1 MPDVPEPGSGPR
13 LVEAMPRLL
22 LILFVVLGVVALV
35 GSITL
40 LLRPPD
46 RGEVPLGERRAPPAP
61 PFSHDP
67 VEVFAAPTPPAIPA
81 TEARCEEVAGVRAI
95 GGASF
100 VRRMERLLQRAC
112 EVAGPGVPQ
121 VLAESVAGLRGTE
134 LRIAEF
140 TRSGLETTADRAEG
154 VIYVNLKFT
163 RRDTPLEDL
172 LPPLLHDAWHL
183 LRPGSEI
190 TASDELVARTVEV
203 EACRAFINP
212 DRWPRWCADAKA
224 LTDLPSQ
231 DAIELLVSAGFRREI
246 SS

>member
-13 LVEAMPRLL
+13 LVDAMPRPL
-22 LILFVVLGVVALV
+22 LILFVVLGVVALG
-35 GSITL
+35 GSIYL
-40 LLRPPD
+40 LLQPPE
-46 RGEVPLGERRAPPAP
+46 RGEVPLGERRAPPAAP
-61 PFSHDP
+61 YSHDP
-67 VEVFAAPTPPAIPA
+67 VEVFTAPTPSSIPDTRA
-81 TEARCEEVAGVRAI
+81 PCEEVAGVRAV
-95 GGASF
+95 GGVSF
-100 VRRMERLLQRAC
+100 VRRMERVLQRAC

-121 VLAESVAGLRGTE
+121 VLADSVAGLAETE

-140 TRSGLETTADRAEG
+140 TRTGLETTADRAER

-163 RRDTPLEDL
+163 RRETPLEDV

-183 LRPGSEI
+183 LSPDVEI

-224 LTDLPSQ
+224 LTDLPRA
-231 DAIELLVSAGFRREI
+231 DAIELLVSAGYAREI